1 MARVTLRT
9 RRASLRKKVCVVF
22 PCLFVFRDPAQDI
35 LKPRPFINAVCL
47 AGGKQG
53 VDHGCPLCGVVV
65 TAEQIVLAPCV
76 GPAAQEL
83 LPFHPL
89 EVFVHDVTVALDG
102 SGEVLQ
108 QTHGHAGA
116 PGAMF
121 IEEEPVSRHHVHHTP
136 YISLHRA
143 ALFIVYYRQCAL
155 VHLNVVAGDVA
166 AGVLDHRLFSEW
178 CPQDSA
184 SYGQEPIRNLC
195 PGVLPLP
202 PEVLVLWNAFLFQQG
217 LDCCPFLPGL
227 ALDLF
232 DLFACKHVS

>member
-1 MARVTLRT
+1 MPVQSFYGSVILARVTLRT
-9 RRASLRKKVCVVF
+9 RRASLREEG
-22 PCLFVFRDPAQDI
+22 LRS
-35 LKPRPFINAVCL
+35 LS
-47 AGGKQG
+47 
-53 VDHGCPLCGVVV
+53 
-65 TAEQIVLAPCV
+65 
-76 GPAAQEL
+76 
-83 LPFHPL
+83 LP
-89 EVFVHDVTVALDG
+89 VRITG

-136 YISLHRA
+136 CISLHRA
-143 ALFIVYYRQCAL
+143 VLFIVYYRQCAL
-155 VHLNVVAGDVA
+155 VHLNIVAGDDA
-166 AGVLDHRLFSEW
+166 AGVLDHRLFPEW
-178 CPQDSA
+178 CPQA
-184 SYGQEPIRNLC
+184 ATSYGQEPIRNLC

-232 DLFACKHVS
+232 DLFACKHVSLY